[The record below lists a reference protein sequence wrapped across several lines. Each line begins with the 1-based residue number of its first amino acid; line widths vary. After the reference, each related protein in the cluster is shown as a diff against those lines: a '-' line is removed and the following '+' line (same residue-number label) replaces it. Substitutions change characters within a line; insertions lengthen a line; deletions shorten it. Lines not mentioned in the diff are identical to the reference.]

1 MTHHILDTISTTLA
15 AIIVAAGVT
24 FYAPHMETLPATPD
38 RFSAPVE
45 TVSTQTVT
53 EPQHREFTTV
63 TYDNG
68 ETCSQGGMLPA
79 SVPQC

>member
-24 FYAPHMETLPATPD
+24 FYAPHMETVATPD

>member
-1 MTHHILDTISTTLA
+1 MTHHILDTISTTVT
-15 AIIVAAGVT
+15 AIIIAAGAT
-24 FYAPHMETLPATPD
+24 FLAPHMETQTATNNTPT
-38 RFSAPVE
+38 SNQTVE
-45 TVSTQTVT
+45 VQTVT